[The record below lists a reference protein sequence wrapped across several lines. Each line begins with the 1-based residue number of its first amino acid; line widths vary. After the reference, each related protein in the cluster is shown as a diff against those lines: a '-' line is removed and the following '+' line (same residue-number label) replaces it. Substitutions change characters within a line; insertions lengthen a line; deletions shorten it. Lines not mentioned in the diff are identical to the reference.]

1 MKFLCDEEDT
11 QFKYRIQKLLPLS
24 KELQK
29 KMTMLDSREQNKL
42 T

>member
-11 QFKYRIQKLLPLS
+11 QFKYRIQALPLS

-29 KMTMLDSREQNKL
+29 KMTMLDRQGRNKL